1 MAQQGAT
8 SAIGPIGRDC
18 TGSDGY
24 DASSGTYKS
33 DLNVATHGDL
43 LKVEEIGD
51 ALAARLLAA
60 QPFKDWAAVEAQ
72 VGPERLANLQ
82 NAFFIS
88 SGPDPKMFRH
98 LGISDI
104 GTSGVRWAA
113 MWGRASNDGEIKLQI
128 RRAETGG
135 DLSDPLPRDVLKLNT
150 RELNWMMSADGREI
164 LARCGGDYEDD
175 QWREIQACERREQEK
190 AHRLSMEN
198 CLARI
203 SPTLAGQFL
212 SPFRTVGSHL
222 ARRGLLV
229 WSWLWWGRHR
239 REGCR
244 AMQAMDRQEEIDRPP
259 RISGDNDADTR

>member
-51 ALAARLLAA
+51 ALAARLLLAA

-113 MWGRASNDGEIKLQI
+113 MWGCASNDGEIKLQI

-135 DLSDPLPRDVLKLNT
+135 NLSDPLPRDVLKLNT

-175 QWREIQACERREQEK
+175 QWREIQACERREQ
-190 AHRLSMEN
+190 
-198 CLARI
+198 
-203 SPTLAGQFL
+203 
-212 SPFRTVGSHL
+212 
-222 ARRGLLV
+222 
-229 WSWLWWGRHR
+229 
-239 REGCR
+239 
-244 AMQAMDRQEEIDRPP
+244 
-259 RISGDNDADTR
+259 